1 MTTQTPSATHHQ
13 TGDPAMNIQTRP
25 APRKAPRHRTSD
37 ELNPAALVSRLV
49 GLLREAA
56 ATHRDPFFL
65 VGEAATLGRKA
76 RRRAEYRHNAD
87 YGDAADAAADACRA
101 LLECA
106 SHSAPL
112 AAHARVGC
120 GLLADALG
128 AS

>member
-1 MTTQTPSATHHQ
+1 MTTQPHPRMPGGAFTLPS
-13 TGDPAMNIQTRP
+13 GDPQPTNQLSAVGLVR
-25 APRKAPRHRTSD
+25 RV
-37 ELNPAALVSRLV
+37 AA
-49 GLLREAA
+49 LLREAA

-65 VGEAATLGRKA
+65 VGEVASLGRQA
-76 RRRAEYRHNAD
+76 RRRAEYRGSAD
-87 YGDAADAAADACRA
+87 FADAAYAAADACRA

-120 GLLADALG
+120 GLLAASFDRLWG